1 MIDHAI
7 RIGRV
12 LAGIILLV
20 AGVAMLFLPGP
31 GILAIFI
38 GITFLAHEFHWARRV
53 QSWMKNR
60 YEHLKERIDGRRE
73 GPPG

>member
-1 MIDHAI
+1 MIEHTI

-12 LAGIILLV
+12 VLGILLLV
-20 AGVAMLFLPGP
+20 AGVAMLVLPGP
-31 GILAIFI
+31 GILAIFL

-53 QSWMKNR
+53 QNWMKNR
-60 YEHLKERIDGRRE
+60 YEHLKGRLDGRSE